1 MINKK
6 RVPTKYKAQFL
17 VLPPWT
23 LQKSIS
29 QPNLHLK
36 STSYIYFQYRC
47 PLQVARDLPSSTGI
61 YQYGKLTLT
70 DESRVAYLF
79 CFLSAMFLQHW
90 SSTDRKAEAHRS
102 SPRLENDR
110 TPNTYTTTPTHT
122 QISLSGRDAVRLPAD
137 ETESSLS
144 TDTLAETSKV
154 VIPDYSKRRSDT
166 FFPHFFICVIFC

>member
-1 MINKK
+1 M
-6 RVPTKYKAQFL
+6 KAA
-17 VLPPWT
+17 
-23 LQKSIS
+23 
-29 QPNLHLK
+29 LH
-36 STSYIYFQYRC
+36 IF
-47 PLQVARDLPSSTGI
+47 
-61 YQYGKLTLT
+61 
-70 DESRVAYLF
+70 F

-154 VIPDYSKRRSDT
+154 VILDYSKRRSDK